1 MRVGSRHMGFYRWP
15 GLGQRHAPFA
25 SQLTLSH
32 RLPGGSLPLIRANP
46 PHTRVSRSSPV
57 VQDDARRACFW
68 GLASFLSGPSPG
80 AGAVW
85 QRERLAIC
93 HASQSVD
100 GLFLDAPPC
109 RTHMSQ
115 LRVLL
120 RSIVARPGQAA
131 LPPSPEPAGG
141 SCWRSWR
148 CLRPHVR
155 VCLSQE
161 ARAVSYGV
169 SHLLNGKLEA
179 KGISS
184 CFRHDVHLFE
194 KVMRNLAASCAS
206 MKTFLGV

>member
-93 HASQSVD
+93 PSFACCCALSLRDQAKQRCLHPRSQPGEAAGDRGGAFV
-100 GLFLDAPPC
+100 LMFAC
-109 RTHMSQ
+109 VFRKR
-115 LRVLL
+115 RVLF
-120 RSIVARPGQAA
+120 RMVSAIYSMANWRRKGSRPVFATM
-131 LPPSPEPAGG
+131 
-141 SCWRSWR
+141 C
-148 CLRPHVR
+148 
-155 VCLSQE
+155 
-161 ARAVSYGV
+161 
-169 SHLLNGKLEA
+169 
-179 KGISS
+179 
-184 CFRHDVHLFE
+184 
-194 KVMRNLAASCAS
+194 
-206 MKTFLGV
+206 TFSRK